1 MPLHVGSGCLPA
13 TITNLRINCIA
24 QSATPPE
31 MSLWE
36 KIKEFFCSTHQT
48 EAQECIWTICHPSV
62 GTTREDVVSRFE
74 QLRMLVYAGYE
85 ESIHS
90 GRHGE
95 SHFCIL
101 DADNQEI
108 LSVTLDDAGNYTV
121 NCQGH
126 NETYRFT
133 MDIEQGEECTEH
145 AEGASGTL
153 QVSPLPDPAAPQ
165 TPAAYDAVW
174 SEWKRAAPAEELRG
188 RAATVQR
195 ICTCLNNGSRELNVG
210 ESGLTALP
218 DCLPAHITTLV
229 IPHNNY
235 LTSLPTLPSGLEVL
249 TVEDNQLTS
258 LPPLPSGLEVLT
270 VEDNQLTSLPPLPSG
285 LEVLTVE
292 DNQLTSLPPLP
303 SGLEVLTVEDNQLTS
318 LPPLPSGLEVLTVED
333 NQLTSLPPL
342 PSGLE
347 VLTVEDNQL
356 TSLPPLPSGLEV
368 LTVEDNQ
375 LTSLPPLPSGLEVL
389 TVEDNQLTSLPPLPA
404 GLVVLTVSGNQLT
417 SLPPLPAG
425 LQTLSVAGNQ
435 LTSLPPLPAGLQMLL
450 VARNQLTSLPPLPA
464 GLQML
469 LVARNQ
475 LTSLPPLPPAGL
487 QTLSVAGNQ
496 LTSLPPLPAGLQM
509 LSVAGNQLT
518 RLPPL
523 PAGLRRLL
531 VAGNQLTSLPPLP
544 AGLQMLLVARNQLT
558 SLPPLPAGLQMLS
571 VSDNQ
576 LTSLPLLPA
585 GLELL
590 TLERNPQLV
599 RLPPLPEGLQTLS
612 VDANPQLTRLP
623 ALPSGLQRLYARNNQ
638 LTRLPESITGLS
650 SEASVNLEGNPLS
663 ERTLQALREITSAP
677 GYSGPRILFD
687 MAGASAPREA
697 RALHLAAAGWLVPAR
712 EGEPAPA
719 DRWHMFGQEDNAAAF
734 SLFLDRLSETENFM
748 KDAGFKAQISS
759 WLVQLAEDEALRAK
773 TFAMATEA
781 TASCQDRVTLALHQM
796 KNVQLVHDAEKGQY
810 DNNLAALVA
819 TGREMFRLEKLEQIA
834 REKAGTLAL
843 ADDVEV
849 YLAYQNKL
857 KKALG
862 LTSVTAEMRFFGVS
876 GVTVSDLQAAELQV
890 KAAEKSELREWI
902 LQWGPLH
909 SVLERKAPER
919 VNALR
924 EKQISDYE
932 ETYRMLSDTELRPFG
947 LVGNTDAERTIG
959 ARAMESA
966 KKTFLDGLRPLV
978 EEMLGS
984 YLAP

>member
-48 EAQECIWTICHPSV
+48 EALECIWTICHPSV

-74 QLRMLVYAGYE
+74 QLRMLAYAGYE

-258 LPPLPSGLEVLT
+258 LPPLPAELEL
-270 VEDNQLTSLPPLPSG
+270 
-285 LEVLTVE
+285 
-292 DNQLTSLPPLP
+292 
-303 SGLEVLTVEDNQLTS
+303 
-318 LPPLPSGLEVLTVED
+318 
-333 NQLTSLPPL
+333 
-342 PSGLE
+342 
-347 VLTVEDNQL
+347 
-356 TSLPPLPSGLEV
+356 
-368 LTVEDNQ
+368 
-375 LTSLPPLPSGLEVL
+375 
-389 TVEDNQLTSLPPLPA
+389 
-404 GLVVLTVSGNQLT
+404 LTVSGNQLT

-425 LQTLSVAGNQ
+425 LQTLSVSGNQ
-435 LTSLPPLPAGLQMLL
+435 LASLPPLPAGLQTLL
-450 VARNQLTSLPPLPA
+450 
-464 GLQML
+464 
-469 LVARNQ
+469 
-475 LTSLPPLPPAGL
+475 
-487 QTLSVAGNQ
+487 VAGNQ
-496 LTSLPPLPAGLQM
+496 LTS
-509 LSVAGNQLT
+509 
-518 RLPPL
+518 LPPL

-544 AGLQMLLVARNQLT
+544 AGLQV
-558 SLPPLPAGLQMLS
+558 LS

-576 LTSLPLLPA
+576 LASLPLLPA

-590 TLERNPQLV
+590 TLDRNPQLA

-650 SEASVNLEGNPLS
+650 SEAIVNLYGNPLS

-697 RALHLAAAGWLVPAR
+697 RALHLAAADWLVPAR

-734 SLFLDRLSETENFM
+734 SLFLDRLGETENCI

-834 REKAGTLAL
+834 RVKVRTLAL
-843 ADDVEV
+843 VDEIEV
-849 YLAYQNKL
+849 WLAYQNKL
-857 KKALG
+857 KKSLG

-984 YLAP
+984 YLAS

>member
-48 EAQECIWTICHPSV
+48 EALECIWTICHPSV

-74 QLRMLVYAGYE
+74 QLRMLAYAGYE

-153 QVSPLPDPAAPQ
+153 QVSPLPAPAAPQ

-218 DCLPAHITTLV
+218 DCLPTHITTLV

-270 VEDNQLTSLPPLPSG
+270 VEDNQLTSLPPLPAE
-285 LEVLTVE
+285 LEL
-292 DNQLTSLPPLP
+292 
-303 SGLEVLTVEDNQLTS
+303 
-318 LPPLPSGLEVLTVED
+318 
-333 NQLTSLPPL
+333 
-342 PSGLE
+342 
-347 VLTVEDNQL
+347 
-356 TSLPPLPSGLEV
+356 
-368 LTVEDNQ
+368 
-375 LTSLPPLPSGLEVL
+375 
-389 TVEDNQLTSLPPLPA
+389 
-404 GLVVLTVSGNQLT
+404 LTVSGNQLT

-425 LQTLSVAGNQ
+425 LQMLSVSGNQ
-435 LTSLPPLPAGLQMLL
+435 LTSLPPLPAGLQTLL
-450 VARNQLTSLPPLPA
+450 
-464 GLQML
+464 
-469 LVARNQ
+469 
-475 LTSLPPLPPAGL
+475 
-487 QTLSVAGNQ
+487 VAGNQ
-496 LTSLPPLPAGLQM
+496 LTS
-509 LSVAGNQLT
+509 
-518 RLPPL
+518 LPPL

-544 AGLQMLLVARNQLT
+544 AGLQV
-558 SLPPLPAGLQMLS
+558 LS

-590 TLERNPQLV
+590 TLDRNPQLV

-650 SEASVNLEGNPLS
+650 SEAIVNLYGNPLS
-663 ERTLQALREITSAP
+663 GRTLQALQNITSAP

-687 MAGASAPREA
+687 MAGASTPREA
-697 RALHLAAAGWLVPAR
+697 RALHLAAADWLVPAW

-734 SLFLDRLSETENFM
+734 SLFLDRLGETENCI

-759 WLVQLAEDEALRAK
+759 WLVQLAKDEVLRAK

-834 REKAGTLAL
+834 REKVRTLAL
-843 ADDVEV
+843 VDEIEV
-849 YLAYQNKL
+849 WLAYQNKL
-857 KKALG
+857 KKSLG
-862 LTSVTAEMRFFGVS
+862 LTSVTAEMRFFRIS

-890 KAAEKSELREWI
+890 KAAEKSEFREWI

-932 ETYRMLSDTELRPFG
+932 ETYRMLSDTELRPSG

-984 YLAP
+984 YLNVQWRRN

>member
-153 QVSPLPDPAAPQ
+153 QVSPLPAPAAPQ
-165 TPAAYDAVW
+165 TPAEYDAVW
-174 SEWKRAAPAEELRG
+174 SEWKGAAPAEELRG

-218 DCLPAHITTLV
+218 DRLPAHITTLV

-235 LTSLPTLPSGLEVL
+235 LTSLPT
-249 TVEDNQLTS
+249 
-258 LPPLPSGLEVLT
+258 
-270 VEDNQLTSLPPLPSG
+270 
-285 LEVLTVE
+285 
-292 DNQLTSLPPLP
+292 
-303 SGLEVLTVEDNQLTS
+303 
-318 LPPLPSGLEVLTVED
+318 
-333 NQLTSLPPL
+333 
-342 PSGLE
+342 
-347 VLTVEDNQL
+347 
-356 TSLPPLPSGLEV
+356 LPSGLEV

-469 LVARNQ
+469 
-475 LTSLPPLPPAGL
+475 
-487 QTLSVAGNQ
+487 
-496 LTSLPPLPAGLQM
+496 
-509 LSVAGNQLT
+509 SVAGNQLT

-544 AGLQMLLVARNQLT
+544 AGLQV
-558 SLPPLPAGLQMLS
+558 LS

-590 TLERNPQLV
+590 TLERNPQLA

>member
-48 EAQECIWTICHPSV
+48 EALECIWTICHPSV

-74 QLRMLVYAGYE
+74 QLRMLAYAGYE

-218 DCLPAHITTLV
+218 DCLPTHITTLV

-235 LTSLPTLPSGLEVL
+235 LTSLPT
-249 TVEDNQLTS
+249 
-258 LPPLPSGLEVLT
+258 
-270 VEDNQLTSLPPLPSG
+270 
-285 LEVLTVE
+285 
-292 DNQLTSLPPLP
+292 
-303 SGLEVLTVEDNQLTS
+303 
-318 LPPLPSGLEVLTVED
+318 
-333 NQLTSLPPL
+333 
-342 PSGLE
+342 
-347 VLTVEDNQL
+347 
-356 TSLPPLPSGLEV
+356 LPSGLEV

-425 LQTLSVAGNQ
+425 LQTLSVA
-435 LTSLPPLPAGLQMLL
+435 
-450 VARNQLTSLPPLPA
+450 R
-464 GLQML
+464 
-469 LVARNQ
+469 
-475 LTSLPPLPPAGL
+475 
-487 QTLSVAGNQ
+487 NQ

-518 RLPPL
+518 SLPPL

-544 AGLQMLLVARNQLT
+544 AGLQV
-558 SLPPLPAGLQMLS
+558 LS